1 MWGAF
6 PCVRNDT
13 PLGSGSRPEHSHSF
27 QLTRRSLRLCAKIK
41 STKLRLQLQ
50 QSHRRLSR
58 FAALV
63 LLRRICADEGLLLIL
78 DR

>member
-6 PCVRNDT
+6 PCVRNDA

-27 QLTRRSLRLCAKIK
+27 QLPRRSLRLCAKIK
-41 STKLRLQLQ
+41 SAELRLQLQ
-50 QSHRRLSR
+50 QRNRCLGS

-63 LLRRICADEGLLLIL
+63 LLRRIRTDEGLLFIL